1 MGKAY
6 RPEDAV
12 IVCHCEVVSDRAIN
26 RHCDQGAVTADDI
39 AERCGAGARC
49 GSCRPTIVA
58 LLSTRVVT
66 ERAQP
71 AA

>member
-1 MGKAY
+1 
-6 RPEDAV
+6 V
-12 IVCHCEVVSDRAIN
+12 IVCHCEVVSDRSI
-26 RHCDQGAVTADDI
+26 RQHCDQGAVTADEI

-49 GSCRPTIVA
+49 GSCRPSIVA
-58 LLSTRVVT
+58 LLATHVVP